1 MRLVNSFFCLLLF
14 STLSVAQTPETTF
27 EDFIREHRGLADQP
41 GELVPIDIEQ
51 IDRKVRFFIEEKYP
65 KIVEKIEN
73 ILWDAYATFSSNAN
87 RSHNHRFIVQVV
99 VRGDMENKFIEVN
112 YDPLSKQV
120 SNQVFWS
127 NEDQEFIFEA
137 DFLARENT
145 KSDLIALSISNLQ
158 PSPDI
163 EKFVATHQ
171 GFIDLALEKNRGQNY
186 FVPLDMKA
194 LNPLVSQFVASN
206 YPEVEYTRN
215 VTWNT
220 YSTYISPYSS
230 HHYHTFLAHVKV
242 KGIRQTQYLEV
253 FYNPMT
259 NQINSDRKWIAEVE
273 KFIKTPQKN

>member
-1 MRLVNSFFCLLLF
+1 MRTVLTLFCLLLF
-14 STLSVAQTPETTF
+14 PILSIAQPSETTF

-41 GELVPIDIEQ
+41 GEMVPIDIDQ
-51 IDRKVRFFIEEKYP
+51 IDRKIRFFIEEKYP
-65 KIVEKIEN
+65 KIVEKVEN

-87 RSHNHRFIVQVV
+87 RSHYHRFVAQVI
-99 VRGDMENKFIEVN
+99 VRGDLENKFIEVN
-112 YDPLSKQV
+112 YDPLTKQV

-127 NEDQEFIFEA
+127 DDDQDFLFEA
-137 DFLARENT
+137 DFLVREGA
-145 KSDLIALSISNLQ
+145 KSDLIALSIANQ
-158 PSPDI
+158 KPVPEM
-163 EKFVATHQ
+163 EKFVTSHQ
-171 GFIDLALEKNRGQNY
+171 GFIDLAIEKNRGQNN

-194 LNPLVSQFVASN
+194 LNPLVSQFVLGN